1 MTELEKQLLSALEQL
16 QQDYSKRLDEWEN
29 AFAEWRTMFGLMQR
43 ENAALSE
50 ARHGLEQA
58 GAEFERA
65 AAPVV
70 TRLNVIEAHRE
81 QERAAQHQK
90 ALELERSQRQRTYNG
105 PSL

>member
-1 MTELEKQLLSALEQL
+1 TEPVRQKQQAH
-16 QQDYSKRLDEWEN
+16 
-29 AFAEWRTMFGLMQR
+29 AFPAHRFKVTDRCTFAVAEIVP
-43 ENAALSE
+43 APALSD
-50 ARHGLEQA
+50 
-58 GAEFERA
+58 